1 MSLEAEEA
9 IGGANAGA
17 PAELWSG
24 GANPHN
30 LEAEQAVLG
39 GLLLDPEQYAL
50 IDGRLSREDFFVS
63 AYGTIFAAMQS
74 LRKKGREI
82 DPVLL
87 RNELRDGGA
96 LELAGGVEGLV
107 ALTDAAISGA
117 NVEHYAE
124 IVRELS
130 ARRQLIQALS
140 RSLAAASVP
149 GSGVLELLNDA
160 ENGIRAISASDVQG
174 HTFTFKEALDRTWDN
189 IEAFKSNKKLPD
201 VVYTG
206 FTELDHKLTG
216 FHNDEL
222 IIAAGR
228 PSMGKS
234 TFALNVARN
243 AAVKNGLPV
252 AVFTLEMS
260 AENIARNILIAHAR
274 ADGQKVRDFSLGGRE
289 MTELADATAEIL
301 DAGIWIDETPAISV
315 AELRGKARRLKLRH
329 GVRLVIVDY
338 LQLMTASS
346 QARGRSREQ
355 EVSEVSRSL
364 KALAKELHVPV
375 LAISQLSRQPEGRTD
390 KRPILSDLRESGGI
404 EQDADVVLMLHRPEY
419 YNPEDKPGEAEV
431 IVAKQRN
438 GPTGSVFLAF
448 IGGQLRFESLAHRSD
463 YDPAGRF

>member
-1 MSLEAEEA
+1 MNPETAEAA
-9 IGGANAGA
+9 GGGEDEA
-17 PAELWSG
+17 PAEPWRG

-39 GLLLDPEQYAL
+39 GLLLEPEQYDL
-50 IDGRLSREDFFVS
+50 IEGRLFREDFFV
-63 AYGTIFAAMQS
+63 AAHGTVFAAMQA
-74 LRKKGREI
+74 LKKKGRGI

-87 RNELRDGGA
+87 RNELRDGGG
-96 LELAGGVEGLV
+96 LEAVGGAEGLV
-107 ALTDAAISGA
+107 SLTDAAISGA

-130 ARRQLIQALS
+130 LRRRLIQTLNQ
-140 RSLAAASVP
+140 SLAAAAAP
-149 GSGVLELLNDA
+149 GSGVTELLNDA
-160 ENGIRAISASDVQG
+160 ENGIRAISAGDLQG
-174 HTFTFKEALDRTWDN
+174 HTFTFKEALNRTWDN
-189 IEAFKSNKKLPD
+189 IEAFKSDKVLPD

-243 AAVKNGLPV
+243 VAVKSGLPV
-252 AVFTLEMS
+252 AVFTLEMT

-274 ADGQKVRDFSLGGRE
+274 ADGQKVRDFSLGNQEIRG
-289 MTELADATAEIL
+289 LADATAEIL
-301 DAGIWIDETPAISV
+301 EAGIWIDETPAISI
-315 AELRGKARRLKLRH
+315 AELRGKTRRLKLRH
-329 GVRLVIVDY
+329 DVRLIVVDY
-338 LQLMTASS
+338 LQLMSASS
-346 QARGRSREQ
+346 QSRNRSREQ

-375 LAISQLSRQPEGRTD
+375 LAISQLSRQPEGRND

-419 YNPEDKPGEAEV
+419 YNPEDRPGEAEV

-448 IGGQLRFESLAHRSD
+448 IGGQLRFENLAHRGD
-463 YDPAGRF
+463 YDPAGRR